1 MWNNKEK
8 NPSSISRPSK
18 HKNVRNIH
26 EIPRSVKWKIEKNYA
41 SKKNNHIRQYLRD
54 LSIFLRLRSCSD
66 FTIHREK
73 NKRCNITIFSF
84 KTTHQT
90 LISKQQ
96 FFYHAHKI
104 HQWAKTIALLSRP
117 KSMEHEFRYM
127 TNLLNLY
134 NLLNIINPKKIKTP
148 KKQYS

>member
-1 MWNNKEK
+1 MFFTVYLFGITKNINNILWNNKEK

-90 LISKQQ
+90 LISKNNSFLSDLDLSTQASAPWTKPQ
-96 FFYHAHKI
+96 KKI
-104 HQWAKTIALLSRP
+104 PLKTIALLYWVGS
-117 KSMEHEFRYM
+117 
-127 TNLLNLY
+127 
-134 NLLNIINPKKIKTP
+134 
-148 KKQYS
+148 